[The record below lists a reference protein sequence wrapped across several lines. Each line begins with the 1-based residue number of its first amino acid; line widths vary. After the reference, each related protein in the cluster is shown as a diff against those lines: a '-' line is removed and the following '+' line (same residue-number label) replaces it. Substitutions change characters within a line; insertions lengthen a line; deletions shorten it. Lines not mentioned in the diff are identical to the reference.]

1 MFAKSMF
8 FAIVLVL
15 AVSSVYSVYAQNDVG
30 VTIDKKAIIDKVL
43 ELDNEMTPTITAT
56 LTGLSLT
63 GASFLMSLTRNVN
76 EGDANR
82 IHQIKKDFIKAFFM
96 FLLCTIILF
105 VFDFIE
111 ILNPKNAVTY
121 VLLDVIITFTLFG
134 FGVIY
139 LSRAA
144 KQLYFTYG
152 K

>member
-1 MFAKSMF
+1 MF

-15 AVSSVYSVYAQNDVG
+15 AVSSVYSVYAQNNVG
-30 VTIDKKAIIDKVL
+30 NIIDKKDLVDRL
-43 ELDNEMTPTITAT
+43 FELDNELNPTITAT

-63 GASFLMSLTRNVN
+63 GASFLMSVARGASDSEAIQIHLT
-76 EGDANR
+76 
-82 IHQIKKDFIKAFFM
+82 KKYFIKAFFM